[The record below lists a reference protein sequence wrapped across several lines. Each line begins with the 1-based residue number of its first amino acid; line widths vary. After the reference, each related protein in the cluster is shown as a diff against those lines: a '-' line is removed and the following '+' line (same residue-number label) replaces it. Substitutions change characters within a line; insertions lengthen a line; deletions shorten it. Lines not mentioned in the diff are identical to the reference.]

1 MASAEIV
8 VPYVTAVA
16 AVGVAT
22 VNYLAK
28 RDTDRRLAELTE
40 RQDETRAQREYEY
53 EARRRLYEKFH
64 PLLFQ
69 LVEMSESAY
78 WRIVG
83 LATSARDGRLDADG
97 KSRLRADSP
106 AYLPS
111 SVYRLFAP
119 LAVLRLCQNQ
129 LTVLDL
135 TVDPEIRKQYI
146 AMKAV
151 YRSWSDGPNLCT
163 TSPRR
168 QNLGL
173 QHVEKM
179 VEGMLVVDAPG
190 GDARCVTYGEFLAAI
205 RDEHS
210 KAYLPADRIVNMFVD
225 FHPRTKPMLWRI
237 LITQAHLFRFLMD
250 SVGPA
255 DQRPASPAAA
265 IPKDEREIFDWRRVP
280 TEASREESIDEHFRA
295 AEAYL
300 ATRFAPA
307 ESPA

>member
-163 TSPRR
+163 TSARR

-265 IPKDEREIFDWRRVP
+265 IPKDEWEIFDWRRVP